1 MSTGR
6 PTQRMDHSLRQSV
19 GAGMQSVFGKGGRT
33 YYVLRHLSNSSL
45 HRAGEEQ
52 PIIIDYVEIGRDP
65 KCQVRF
71 DESQSTVS
79 RRHAAIMKEGNNWVL
94 RNLSVKNP
102 TLINGRPVNKQW
114 FLNPGDQIQLSME
127 GPKIGF
133 VMPSNPSV
141 NSIPLTQRL
150 NLFRKQA
157 LLPYKRAL
165 MGLAV
170 LFLLTIS
177 GLSAWLYR
185 VNEDNLTLNSKLVVA
200 VQDAKRVEGD
210 VDSLRAE
217 HIRVVQESA
226 KLKSEMKRLQGRVSS
241 SKKEMSAK
249 FKEMQDMQK
258 KQMDLARAS
267 GVVSSEEVAASFR
280 PFYKDVYYIRATRLV
295 AIMDG
300 ETETIDNYPLSGTG
314 FLLSDGSFITAR
326 HIVEPWLYF
335 DANEPDP
342 LELVLNIL
350 INNGGEV
357 YIEFEAYA
365 QGGNTLTFS
374 SKNFKRNNSR
384 DESRTI
390 TNPESKKP
398 VLVTH
403 ASFDD
408 GMDWA
413 VYRIGRTGSITT
425 DTKISRSL
433 PNGAELFILG
443 FPFGMGTS
451 QTIEPIQSSVKT
463 ASSNLEN
470 NVIVVNGSGI
480 EPGNSGGPAFYFV
493 DGQYKA
499 VGVVSAKAS
508 SYGFLV
514 PIGNIR

>member
-1 MSTGR
+1 
-6 PTQRMDHSLRQSV
+6 MDHSLRQSV
-19 GAGMQSVFGKGGRT
+19 GAGMQSVFGRGGRT
-33 YYVLRHLSNSSL
+33 YYVLRHLTNSTL

-52 PIIIDYVEIGRDP
+52 PIIIDYIELGRDP

-71 DESQSTVS
+71 DEGLNTVS
-79 RRHAAIMKEGNNWVL
+79 RRHAAIMKEGNNWVI
-94 RNLSVKNP
+94 RNLSDKNP
-102 TLINGRPVNKQW
+102 TLVNGRPVNKQW

-133 VMPSNPSV
+133 VMPSNSSV
-141 NSIPLTQRL
+141 SSIPLTQRL

-165 MGLAV
+165 TVLSAVFLATV
-170 LFLLTIS
+170 L
-177 GLSAWLYR
+177 GLSFWLYR
-185 VNEDNLTLNSKLVVA
+185 INEANNRLNTQLVGA
-200 VQDAKRVEGD
+200 MADAQRLEGD
-210 VDSLRAE
+210 VDSIRTRFAE
-217 HIRVVQESA
+217 EN
-226 KLKSEMKRLQGRVSS
+226 KDLKSEVKRLQGRVSS
-241 SKKEMSAK
+241 ASKEMSAK
-249 FKEMQDMQK
+249 YKEMQELQK
-258 KQMDLARAS
+258 KQMDLARAT
-267 GVVSSEEVAASFR
+267 GVVTSEEVAASFR

-300 ETETIDNYPLSGTG
+300 EKETLDDYPLSGTG
-314 FLLSDGSFITAR
+314 FLLSDGSFVTAR

-335 DANEPDP
+335 DTNDPDP
-342 LELVLNIL
+342 LDVVLNIL
-350 INNGGEV
+350 INNGGDA
-357 YIEFEAYA
+357 YIEFEAFSY
-365 QGGNTLTFS
+365 GGNTLTFTT
-374 SKNFKRNNSR
+374 KNFKSNKSR
-384 DESRTI
+384 DESLTI

-403 ASFDD
+403 ANFND

-413 VYRIGRTGSITT
+413 VYRTTRTGNIQA
-425 DTKISRSL
+425 DTKISRAL
-433 PNGAELFILG
+433 PNGAELVILG

-451 QTIEPIQSSVKT
+451 KEIEPIQSTVKT
-463 ASSNLEN
+463 ASGNLEN

-480 EPGNSGGPAFYFV
+480 EPGNSGGPAFYLTA